1 MCVCVCVCA
10 RRVQEI
16 HMYIECYVSARISSV
31 RCVRPIFL
39 LKVSKILCAE
49 RSFRSI
55 RCRKFAFIRYVIPF
69 FIYSNYIDRDT
80 HTHSPDSYLFR
91 FPCSFRES
99 HFIILIAYF
108 YFVLDARSII
118 FIAAANLVVLPAS
131 SVLTLGLDS
140 TRPNSIRYWFFRDRA
155 TTIVRK
161 LLMFYENFIC
171 FEQKLA
177 TFRYRS

>member
-1 MCVCVCVCA
+1 MCVCVCA

-108 YFVLDARSII
+108 YFVLDAWSII
-118 FIAAANLVVLPAS
+118 FIAAANLVVLRAS
-131 SVLTLGLDS
+131 SILTLGLDS

-155 TTIVRK
+155 STIVRK